1 MEKSAIN
8 LPEEKFSYYES
19 VLKKDVFMAPFKLAQ
34 GDYGVSQA
42 RLESRMIESLRQKGL
57 IFKHADWFD
66 FIVYYFKA

>member
-8 LPEEKFSYYES
+8 LSGEKFSYHES
-19 VLKKDVFMAPFKLAQ
+19 VLQKDVFMAPFKLAQ

-57 IFKHADWFD
+57 IFKNADWFE
-66 FIVYYFKA
+66 FLVYYFKP